1 MRRWVI
7 VIACA
12 ALLTTSVV
20 AQPIAPAP
28 GTPAKPAKG
37 VKQEARVV
45 RITGGLDCQLVATRL
60 IEAAD
65 VAERARA
72 PVLVIVLEGVRSY
85 REDVVRDAIV
95 RFKTLPIPIVVW
107 DETPVDAKLHATHV
121 CRGVAML
128 MLAAGTGGSRAP
140 LTISTDEPDTR
151 TVPAKVDAALV
162 RADLR
167 EVLGLSAARRV
178 KPPEAIDLLV
188 GSKERLWWVARAPG
202 TGTGVGGASAEW
214 RIVATSEAPT
224 PEAGGEVRELT
235 AGVPT
240 PEKEVRSG
248 VLGPG
253 DVRAFYGTLVR
264 PDAESMLVKYN
275 AKMPVRPHSN
285 AMGGVDRLADAI
297 RAEYEQ
303 LKQALAAGTRK
314 ERTPGEVIKE
324 AERVARGVDAID
336 ERLVHYPEIAMLT
349 PPDGVEAGAKPGT
362 NATEWRGKLK
372 ALKDRANKA
381 LEKAKAK

>member
-12 ALLTTSVV
+12 ALLAATGV
-20 AQPIAPAP
+20 AQPIAPATVP
-28 GTPAKPAKG
+28 PAKPVKG

-65 VAERARA
+65 AAERDRA
-72 PVLVIVLEGVRSY
+72 PVMVLVLESIKSY

-95 RFKTLPIPIVVW
+95 RFKTLPVPIVVW
-107 DETPVDAKLHATHV
+107 DETPVDPKLRGTHV
-121 CRGVAML
+121 CRGVAIL
-128 MLAAGTGGSRAP
+128 MLAAGTGGSREP
-140 LTISTDEPDTR
+140 LTITSDEPETR
-151 TVPAKVDAALV
+151 TVPAKLDPAMV

-167 EVLGLSAARRV
+167 EVLGYSVVRRV

-188 GSKERLWWVARAPG
+188 GSKERLWWVERAPG
-202 TGTGVGGASAEW
+202 TGTGVGGAKGEW
-214 RIVATSEAPT
+214 RIVAASEAPES
-224 PEAGGEVRELT
+224 EAGGEVRELT

-240 PEKEVRSG
+240 PLKEVRSG

-253 DVRAFYGTLVR
+253 DVRALFGTQVR
-264 PDAESMLVKYN
+264 TDAESMLVKYN
-275 AKMPVRPHSN
+275 AKMPAKPHGS
-285 AMGGVDRLADAI
+285 AVGGVAALAEET
-297 RAEYEQ
+297 RATYEQ

-314 ERTPGEVIKE
+314 ERVPSDVIKDV
-324 AERVARGVDAID
+324 ERVIAGVDAID
-336 ERLVHYPEIAMLT
+336 ERLVQYPEIAMLT
-349 PPDGVEAGAKPGT
+349 PPDGVEAGSKPGT
-362 NATEWRGKLK
+362 NATEWRSKLK

-381 LEKAKAK
+381 IEKARAK